1 MYYIFSGTANHCP
14 FFPGKI
20 KKIQGFLG
28 SKNSLLDT
36 RPKFSAADT
45 LAALKRYWRHDN
57 LGDNVDWR
65 IDASQ
70 LQILPSVSSVIKKS
84 FVTFFRIA
92 RTVPNCHIQMSVLL

>member
-1 MYYIFSGTANHCP
+1 MYYIFSCAANHCP